1 MFLCLAM
8 FPLLIPWIL
17 ARRGVPSPP
26 PHFLDS
32 WAARNG
38 PWAKAQTRQAL
49 MAHGCGA
56 IIEEEAPGQE
66 DDDHASL
73 KINYDDP
80 ATATQLAEMHVVA
93 AGWQDRH
100 QALQF
105 MRQSV
110 DGLDRRLKEVEGGHR
125 QDEICHQ
132 ALQLVRQSVD
142 GLKGRLKVVEERQC
156 QTVSW

>member
-8 FPLLIPWIL
+8 FPVLIPWI
-17 ARRGVPSPP
+17 RGVPSPP

-100 QALQF
+100 KPFNSCGSLWMVWTGA
-105 MRQSV
+105 
-110 DGLDRRLKEVEGGHR
+110 
-125 QDEICHQ
+125 
-132 ALQLVRQSVD
+132 
-142 GLKGRLKVVEERQC
+142 
-156 QTVSW
+156 

>member
-1 MFLCLAM
+1 
-8 FPLLIPWIL
+8 
-17 ARRGVPSPP
+17 
-26 PHFLDS
+26 
-32 WAARNG
+32 
-38 PWAKAQTRQAL
+38 

-93 AGWQDRH
+93 AGWQDRR

-105 MRQSV
+105 MRQSC
-110 DGLDRRLKEVEGGHR
+110 GWSGQALEGG
-125 QDEICHQ
+125 
-132 ALQLVRQSVD
+132 
-142 GLKGRLKVVEERQC
+142 
-156 QTVSW
+156 